1 MNKYLLSVLL
11 GTLVVVCICGCG
23 KNTAEFITSEDF
35 SQEEETV
42 ELSESDAQGDIN
54 IDTEAAKL
62 CIYVCGAVNNPGVYE
77 IAEGSR
83 VCDAFA
89 AAGGLTEEAA
99 GDYWNQA
106 RLLSDGEM
114 IYVPT
119 KEEAKERAPEE
130 VFNQNTDETN
140 DKININTATK
150 ESLMTLPG
158 IGEAKAE
165 RIIAYRQEHG
175 AFSSIE
181 EIMEVEGIKE
191 GMYEKIKD
199 YIVI

>member
-23 KNTAEFITSEDF
+23 KNTAQFISSADF
-35 SQEEETV
+35 SEEKETAYI
-42 ELSESDAQGDIN
+42 SESEEFGSIKKE
-54 IDTEAAKL
+54 TETQML
-62 CIYVCGAVNNPGVYE
+62 CIYVCGAVHHPGVYE
-77 IAEGSR
+77 LLEGSR
-83 VCDAFA
+83 VCDAFL
-89 AAGGLTEEAA
+89 AAGGLTDEAA
-99 GDYWNQA
+99 EDYWNQA
-106 RLLSDGEM
+106 RILSDGEM

-119 KEEAKERAPEE
+119 KEEAKERVPETA
-130 VFNQNTDETN
+130 VNPKNDETS

-165 RIIAYRQEHG
+165 RIIAYRNEHG